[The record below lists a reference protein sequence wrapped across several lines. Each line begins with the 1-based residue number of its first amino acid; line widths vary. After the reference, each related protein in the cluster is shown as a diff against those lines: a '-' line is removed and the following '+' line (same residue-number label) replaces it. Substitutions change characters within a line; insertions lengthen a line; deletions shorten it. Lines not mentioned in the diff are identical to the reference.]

1 MDATTLI
8 IEQRFATFILLNVYR
23 NPGILKKMAV
33 DEDGGSMR
41 VKYQTLNKLIAYG
54 LIREDE
60 QKYKHNAKPLFCT
73 DMGNIVGENL
83 ERIHQALPYKECSSE
98 EYKRPVIA
106 FSKPGCRDP

>member
-23 NPGILKKMAV
+23 NPGILKKDAILE
-33 DEDGGSMR
+33 DEGSMK
-41 VKYQTLNKLIAYG
+41 VKYTTLRKLIEYG

-73 DMGNIVGENL
+73 DLGNVVGENL
-83 ERIHQALPYKECSSE
+83 DRIYKALPYKECSPD
-98 EYKRPVIA
+98 EYK
-106 FSKPGCRDP
+106 